1 MHRVG
6 AGGKLFLPQFVVY
19 KNVYQ
24 NNKLNWRNQMKFNK
38 WTLGLAAVGL
48 VSWNS
53 AAVAQDTA
61 APATVLTSLSSTT
74 LSGYVDT
81 SAQWNL
87 GTGNANTPFY
97 TFGGPSKADGF
108 NLNVVQLS
116 LDKPLDESEWAAG
129 YHVDL
134 WLGPDAN
141 TLGTASINSF
151 GGGDFAIR
159 QAYISLRTP
168 VGNGLDWKIG
178 VFDTVIG
185 YESLA
190 SVNNPNYTHSYGFTI
205 EPTTHTGILGTYKV
219 SDAVSISAGIANTV
233 GPTINEKAHGP
244 NFSGSTVA
252 ESSKTY
258 MGAVALTAPTSWG
271 WIGGS
276 TFSFGVVNGFN
287 DGAAEFGGANQ
298 ANVYAGLTM
307 NTPVTALKLGASMD
321 FVQVHDAK
329 NVFANPNQDDIDFT
343 GDGTIWDG
351 ALYATFQATEKLS
364 FSARGEFL
372 DDSADLVVDTSEF
385 GKARAKIWSGTATAQ
400 YDLWKNV
407 ITRAEFRWDHGDNG
421 KYFGGQFA
429 GEPDRRNA
437 FLLAAQVIYKF

>member
-1 MHRVG
+1 
-6 AGGKLFLPQFVVY
+6 
-19 KNVYQ
+19 
-24 NNKLNWRNQMKFNK
+24 MKFNK

-53 AAVAQDTA
+53 AALADDA

-97 TFGGPSKADGF
+97 SFGGPSKADGF

-134 WLGPDAN
+134 WLGPDAAA
-141 TLGTASINSF
+141 LGSASIFS
-151 GGGDFAIR
+151 GTSDLAIR
-159 QAYISLRTP
+159 QAYVSLRTP
-168 VGNGLDWKIG
+168 LGNGLNWKIG
-178 VFDTVIG
+178 VFDTVVG
-185 YESLA
+185 YESL
-190 SVNNPNYTHSYGFTI
+190 SSPNNPNYTHSYGFTI

-219 SDAVSISAGIANTV
+219 NDMINLSAGIANTY
-233 GPTINEKAHGP
+233 GPTINERAHQP
-244 NFSGSTVA
+244 NLTGTATA
-252 ESSKTY
+252 ESYKTY
-258 MGAVALTAPTSWG
+258 MGAVALTAPTDWG
-271 WIGGS
+271 WVGGS
-276 TFSFGVVNGFN
+276 TLSVGVVNGFS
-287 DGAAEFGGANQ
+287 DAAAEFGGANQ

-307 NTPVTALKLGASMD
+307 NTPISALKLGASLD
-321 FVQVHDAK
+321 FVQVHSAVR
-329 NVFANPNQDDIDFT
+329 VFNNQGGEGDFT

-372 DDSADLVVDTSEF
+372 DDSDDFIVDASEM

-407 ITRAEFRWDHGDNG
+407 ISRVEFRWDHGDNG
-421 KYFGGQFA
+421 KFFGGNSNSSVGA
-429 GEPDRRNA
+429 PNRRNA
-437 FLLAAQVIYKF
+437 YLLAAQIIYKF

>member
-1 MHRVG
+1 
-6 AGGKLFLPQFVVY
+6 
-19 KNVYQ
+19 
-24 NNKLNWRNQMKFNK
+24 MKFNK

-53 AAVAQDTA
+53 AAVAQDAA
-61 APATVLTSLSSTT
+61 APATVLTGLSSTT

-87 GTGNANTPFY
+87 GTGNANTPPY
-97 TFGGPSKADGF
+97 SFGGASKADGF

-141 TLGTASINSF
+141 ALGTASINSS
-151 GGGDFAIR
+151 GTSDFAIR
-159 QAYISLRTP
+159 QAYVSLRTP

-205 EPTTHTGILGTYKV
+205 EPTTHTGLLGTYKV
-219 SDAVSISAGIANTV
+219 NDMINISAGIANTT
-233 GPTINEKAHGP
+233 GPAINERAHGP
-244 NFSGSTVA
+244 NFSGTTMA
-252 ESSKTY
+252 ESYKTY
-258 MGAVALTAPTSWG
+258 MAAVALTAPSSWS
-271 WIGGS
+271 WAGGS

-287 DGAAEFGGANQ
+287 GFAAEGGGAAQ

-307 NTPVTALKLGASMD
+307 NTPISALKLGASLD
-321 FVQVHDAK
+321 FVQVHDARTQ
-329 NVFANPNQDDIDFT
+329 FFNQGGDGDFQ

-351 ALYATFQATEKLS
+351 AIYATFQATEKLS
-364 FSARGEFL
+364 FSARGEL
-372 DDSADLVVDTSEF
+372 VDDSDDFLVDSSEL
-385 GKARAKIWSGTATAQ
+385 GRARSKIWSGTATAQ

-407 ITRAEFRWDHGDNG
+407 ISRVEFRWDHGDNG
-421 KYFGGQFA
+421 KFFGSNSNTSVGV
-429 GEPDRRNA
+429 GTPTRRNA
-437 FLLAAQVIYKF
+437 YLLAAQVIYKF

>member
-1 MHRVG
+1 
-6 AGGKLFLPQFVVY
+6 
-19 KNVYQ
+19 
-24 NNKLNWRNQMKFNK
+24 MKFNK

-53 AAVAQDTA
+53 AAVADDAAA

-87 GTGNANTPFY
+87 GTGNAHTPPY
-97 TFGGPSKADGF
+97 SFGGASKADGF

-116 LDKPLDESEWAAG
+116 LDKPMDESEWSAG

-141 TLGTASINSF
+141 ALGTASITSV
-151 GGGDFAIR
+151 GGADFAIR

-178 VFDTVIG
+178 VFDTIIG
-185 YESLA
+185 YESL
-190 SVNNPNYTHSYGFTI
+190 SSPNNPNYTHSYGFTI
-205 EPTTHTGILGTYKV
+205 EPTTHTGILGTYKINDSV
-219 SDAVSISAGIANTV
+219 NISAGIANTFS
-233 GPTINEKAHGP
+233 PAINEKAHGP
-244 NFSGSTVA
+244 NLSGTTTA
-252 ESSKTY
+252 ESYKTY
-258 MGAVALTAPTSWG
+258 MGAVALSAPTSWG
-271 WIGGS
+271 WVGGS
-276 TFSFGVVNGFN
+276 TLSVGVVNGFN
-287 DGAAEFGGANQ
+287 DAAGEFGGGNQ

-307 NTPVTALKLGASMD
+307 NTPMTALKLGAALD
-321 FVQVHDAK
+321 FVQVHNATK
-329 NVFANPNQDDIDFT
+329 VFANGGDTDFG

-364 FSARGEFL
+364 FSARGEFT
-372 DDSADLVVDTSEF
+372 DDASDVLIDSSEG
-385 GKARAKIWSGTATAQ
+385 GKNRAKIWSGTATAQ

-407 ITRAEFRWDHGDNG
+407 ISRVEFRWDHGDNG
-421 KYFGGQFA
+421 KFFGGNSNA
-429 GEPDRRNA
+429 SVSTGGDRRNA
-437 FLLAAQVIYKF
+437 YLLAAQFIYKF